1 MPVKVHIE
9 SLTTDEFNC
18 ARRGR
23 TDRMRGLANKHPDG
37 HWRWWIQV
45 RSVERRGAYGGRECI
60 FWIDLIGHQDKGEG
74 YAMDQVQSVVN
85 NLHQDYGTEYWNR
98 G

>member
-74 YAMDQVQSVVN
+74 SYKECRAAMVKRASQIQKQGR
-85 NLHQDYGTEYWNR
+85 L
-98 G
+98 